1 MSIFISNNLIA
12 LNLMDK
18 MSDKKITKKEH
29 TTFPCGCV
37 YHDKGW
43 LLTRVTEC
51 KYHEKRRTRKRPYR
65 PKAECVRP

>member
-1 MSIFISNNLIA
+1 MSKEKTI
-12 LNLMDK
+12 
-18 MSDKKITKKEH
+18 KKER

-43 LLTRVTEC
+43 LLTRIVEC